1 MIAESSQL
9 TVDSDRQLYNDR
21 DRKQHYKCKT
31 EMLPMKT
38 CIFHYKSI

>member
-1 MIAESSQL
+1 MS
-9 TVDSDRQLYNDR
+9 VDISAVPDRQLYNDR